1 MIKIFKSLS
10 LYYKQEAGPTEDSL
24 TETLWDWTSLHY
36 EILIHKED
44 NIVKNRPM
52 QQQIYKAAVLNHF
65 NFLIYFVET
74 KQQLR
79 SLLRPYGAITYRKLT
94 SVLFL

>member
-10 LYYKQEAGPTEDSL
+10 LDYKQEAGPTEDSL

-36 EILIHKED
+36 EILIYKED

-52 QQQIYKAAVLNHF
+52 QQQILK
-65 NFLIYFVET
+65 
-74 KQQLR
+74 
-79 SLLRPYGAITYRKLT
+79 P
-94 SVLFL
+94 LFLTISNF